1 MTAYST
7 TDLLNRVLVVHN
19 RSLPMYL
26 IDASPWMRRGEKRE
40 LETLQQIARDHRQ
53 VVDRVGSLI
62 LDHNGQV
69 ELGEYPLAFTAY
81 NDVAFDWLLSLLIE
95 RQQKMIQYL
104 QQIADMLGL
113 APMAKSVVEETVG
126 MAKAHLEMLQ
136 ELQPPAPANSNGQ
149 SVSVPTTHTAP
160 AAH

>member
-26 IDASPWMRRGEKRE
+26 HDATPWLQRKDKRVI
-40 LETLQQIARDHRQ
+40 ETMQLIVRDHQQ
-53 VVDRVGSLI
+53 VVDRIGALI
-62 LDHNGQV
+62 TDHNGLV
-69 ELGEYPLAFTAY
+69 ELGEYPLPFTAY
-81 NDVAFDWLLSLLIE
+81 NDVAFDWLLPILIE
-95 RQQKMIQYL
+95 RQQKMIHYL
-104 QQIADMLGL
+104 QQVADLLGL
-113 APMAKSVVEETVG
+113 APLAKSVVEETVG

-136 ELQPPAPANSNGQ
+136 ELQHPAVPVNGQ
-149 SVSVPTTHTAP
+149 SVPIHTTATTP

>member
-7 TDLLNRVLVVHN
+7 TDLLNRVLVVHH

-40 LETLQQIARDHRQ
+40 RETLQQIARDHRQ
-53 VVDRVGSLI
+53 VVDRIGALV
-62 LDHNGQV
+62 LDYNGQV

-81 NDVAFDWLLSLLIE
+81 NDVAFDWLLPVLIE

-104 QQIADMLGL
+104 QQIANLLGL
-113 APMAKSVVEETVG
+113 APAAKAVVEETVG

-136 ELQPPAPANSNGQ
+136 DLQQPAPANSNGQ
-149 SVSVPTTHTAP
+149 SVSVPTTQAAP